1 MGNYINKGNSDFA
14 EARDER
20 YVDKSGLIAF
30 VNSTLSSPARMT
42 CVSRAR
48 RLSRFA
54 SFPPSHLGN

>member
-30 VNSTLSSPARMT
+30 SMTVSTFGNFPAKGATGPR
-42 CVSRAR
+42 
-48 RLSRFA
+48 
-54 SFPPSHLGN
+54 